1 MFSGKKLKLVRIRA
15 GLQQTELA
23 EKLKCNSTEIWRYEK
38 GRTQPRP
45 ERVVEI
51 ANILGVKPDE
61 LTIEEPDPSAFDS
74 PAFIDTPFTGQEREI
89 LRSVLTLPPIR
100 QAKVIGYL
108 EGFIASGSHQ
118 AATAASQLS
127 EAASQAGRSSPK
139 PEDTLAA
146 SR

>member
-1 MFSGKKLKLVRIRA
+1 MFSGKKLKLVRIRV
-15 GLQQTELA
+15 GLQQIELA
-23 EKLKCNSTEIWRYEK
+23 KKLKCNSTEIWRYEK

-51 ANILGVKPDE
+51 ANILGIKPDE
-61 LTIEEPDPSAFDS
+61 LIIEEPDESGVDL
-74 PAFIDTPFTGQEREI
+74 PAFIDAPFTEQEREI
-89 LRSVLTLPPIR
+89 LRSVLNLPPIR

-127 EAASQAGRSSPK
+127 EAASQVEHSSPK
-139 PEDTLAA
+139 PEDTPVA
-146 SR
+146 SW